1 MQVTK
6 ETRRAHVIL
15 ATSEYSFITWLT
27 DSGYLDFMWLPLT
40 CVRVLMPC
48 GAIAELG
55 VDFFEVQV
63 VGDFPEAEARLFL
76 EKTLGAS
83 ISDADWA
90 EIFGVRVHACVKGP
104 VPALLPI
111 RFLSGMEGAAIPAPL
126 MCRCVEAMQGVF
138 ALLLSTLGRSRVG
151 LAVGDICCVIMA

>member
-1 MQVTK
+1 
-6 ETRRAHVIL
+6 
-15 ATSEYSFITWLT
+15 
-27 DSGYLDFMWLPLT
+27 MWPPLT

-90 EIFGVRVHACVKGP
+90 EIFGVRVHACVRGP

-111 RFLSGMEGAAIPAPL
+111 RFLSGMEGAAIPASPHVQVCGGNAGRL
-126 MCRCVEAMQGVF
+126 CTAVKHFRTFKSWTGGGCYLLCDHGLSLTKPDYHVEA
-138 ALLLSTLGRSRVG
+138 S
-151 LAVGDICCVIMA
+151 